1 MHLNINIDNNIDNNM
16 DKIDDKWLDFLVSKN
31 NDNEIQDYNETSSS
45 SDNIS
50 DDEEEINLNDER
62 SMDENEKYGET
73 QNIVNIKSTELY
85 ISTKSK
91 LAYLNKEIDLK
102 ELFWN
107 IDILSYNIPE
117 NGVIKKQIKYSCKS
131 EEELNFLLT
140 KLNNCSYY
148 EQKILKNIKNPT
160 GRVKFKDIRKISVG
174 ISSKD
179 ILNFR
184 SKEKG
189 AFYNC
194 LVLILRM
201 KVNDVFKEFHTKF
214 FNTGKLEIPGIKDDI
229 VYSEILEFILI
240 LLRPILGENLNYS
253 KKNEIVLINSN
264 FNCGFYINQEVLYNR
279 LKYKYKIQCIYDPC
293 CSYPGLQCKFYY
305 NYITDNMSGH
315 QTNNM
320 TIKEN
325 KKSENDVIIS
335 FMIFR
340 TGSVLISGKCDEKTI
355 NKVYVF
361 IKNILLKEYS
371 KIFIKNNDNNKNKLK
386 NKKIRKK
393 TILVNI

>member
-73 QNIVNIKSTELY
+73 QNILNIKSTELY

-229 VYSEILEFILI
+229 VYNEILEFILI

>member
-1 MHLNINIDNNIDNNM
+1 M
-16 DKIDDKWLDFLVSKN
+16 DIIDDKWLDFLVTKN

-50 DDEEEINLNDER
+50 DDEEEINLNDE
-62 SMDENEKYGET
+62 DENEKYDET
-73 QNIVNIKSTELY
+73 QNTLNIKSTELY

-107 IDILSYNIPE
+107 INILSYNKPE
-117 NGVIKKQIKYSCKS
+117 NGIIKKQIKYSCKT

-194 LVLILRM
+194 LVLILRI

-229 VYSEILEFILI
+229 VYCEILEFILI
-240 LLRPILGENLNYS
+240 LLRPFLGENLNYS

-340 TGSVLISGKCDEKTI
+340 TGSVLISGKCDENII

-361 IKNILLKEYS
+361 IKNMLLKEYS
-371 KIFIKNNDNNKNKLK
+371 RIFIKNNHNNKNKLK

-393 TILVNI
+393 IILVNI

>member
-1 MHLNINIDNNIDNNM
+1 M
-16 DKIDDKWLDFLVSKN
+16 
-31 NDNEIQDYNETSSS
+31 
-45 SDNIS
+45 
-50 DDEEEINLNDER
+50 
-62 SMDENEKYGET
+62 
-73 QNIVNIKSTELY
+73 NIKSTELY

>member
-1 MHLNINIDNNIDNNM
+1 M
-16 DKIDDKWLDFLVSKN
+16 DIIDDKWLDFLVTKN

-50 DDEEEINLNDER
+50 DDEEEINLNDE
-62 SMDENEKYGET
+62 DENEKYDET
-73 QNIVNIKSTELY
+73 QNTLNIKSTELY

-107 IDILSYNIPE
+107 INILSYNKPE
-117 NGVIKKQIKYSCKS
+117 NGIIKKQIKYSCKT

-194 LVLILRM
+194 LVLILRI

-229 VYSEILEFILI
+229 VYCEILEFILI
-240 LLRPILGENLNYS
+240 SLRPFLGENLNYS

-340 TGSVLISGKCDEKTI
+340 TGSVLISGKCDENII

-361 IKNILLKEYS
+361 IKNMLLKEYS
-371 KIFIKNNDNNKNKLK
+371 RIFIKNNHNNKNKLK

-393 TILVNI
+393 IILVNI

>member
-73 QNIVNIKSTELY
+73 QNILNIKSTELY

-340 TGSVLISGKCDEKTI
+340 TGSVLISGKCDEKII